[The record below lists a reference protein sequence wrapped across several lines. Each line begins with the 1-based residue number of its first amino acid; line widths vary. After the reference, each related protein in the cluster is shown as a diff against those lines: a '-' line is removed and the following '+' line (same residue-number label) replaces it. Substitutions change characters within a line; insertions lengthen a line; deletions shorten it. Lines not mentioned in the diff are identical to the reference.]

1 MKAWVARTLL
11 LCTILSGCAGGIA
24 TPSAAGTSGCE
35 LAPLAREISTETR
48 AAISAARGGDKDRMV
63 AASKAILERVD
74 RIMGAMEAVDPEA
87 SLDPVLSSLLSVA
100 YAANQAGFIFADA
113 VPTTEDLDSFENT
126 ILGALDLSVEQVESV
141 AESC

>member
-1 MKAWVARTLL
+1 
-11 LCTILSGCAGGIA
+11 
-24 TPSAAGTSGCE
+24 
-35 LAPLAREISTETR
+35 
-48 AAISAARGGDKDRMV
+48 MV